1 MPDREAPEVAA
12 PDFSTEA
19 LPGPDRERGPGEI
32 AGAARLGAQKIVFNS
47 AELDGDN
54 ASRKDEWLASLSSG
68 YARLHADPAVDI
80 PFNGELKIALLDE
93 ISVGTI
99 HGTVTTISRTAADIA
114 AGNTDNVV
122 LLWNAGACPTRVEQ
136 GGVSVDLPEGSS
148 VLIEQCEPSWIKLR
162 AATCELLAVQAPRR
176 RVRSRFPDLENRF
189 MIPISERSATMP
201 LLRAYTNVLLEQS
214 PAGNSLLARS
224 APEHIIDLI
233 GAVVDTTRTG
243 PGNDSG
249 GTAAGFARR
258 RGIAAARLYAI
269 KADIREHLDDSD
281 LSITRLAA
289 RHGISPRTIR
299 SLFESDHTTFT
310 EFVLAQRLAQVH
322 RRLVDPRFAG
332 HMISTIA
339 FEAGFGD
346 LSYFNHAFRRRY
358 GATPSDI
365 RAAAPRD

>member
-1 MPDREAPEVAA
+1 MPDREVPESPT
-12 PDFSTEA
+12 PDFSTET
-19 LPGPDRERGPGEI
+19 LSGHDRATGPGEI
-32 AGAARLGAQKIVFNS
+32 AGAARLSAQKIVFNS
-47 AELDGDN
+47 AELDGDD

-68 YARLHADPAVDI
+68 YARLQADPAADI

-99 HGTVTTISRTAADIA
+99 HGTVTTISRTSADIA
-114 AGNTDNVV
+114 AENTDNVV
-122 LLWNAGACPTRVEQ
+122 LLWNAGAGPTRVEQ
-136 GGVSVDLPEGSS
+136 GGGSVDLPEGAS
-148 VLIEQCEPSWIKLR
+148 VLIEQCEPSWIKL
-162 AATCELLAVQAPRR
+162 AVATCDLLAVQAPRW
-176 RVRSRFPDLENRF
+176 RVRARFPDLENRF
-189 MIPISERSATMP
+189 MIPISERPATMP
-201 LLRAYTNVLLEQS
+201 LLRAYANVLLEQD
-214 PAGNSLLARS
+214 AAANSLLARS

-243 PGNDSG
+243 LGND
-249 GTAAGFARR
+249 GTSAGLARR

-269 KADIREHLDDSD
+269 KADIREHLGDSG
-281 LSITRLAA
+281 LSIARLAV

-299 SLFESDHTTFT
+299 ALFESERTTFT

-365 RAAAPRD
+365 RAAARRD